1 MFASLDVLI
10 QYSEDGVL
18 ADLNTYARYE
28 KIVSIKTQVME
39 RLVHVKIKFSFT
51 E

>member
-18 ADLNTYARYE
+18 ADLNTYEYAGYE
-28 KIVSIKTQVME
+28 TIVSIKTKVIQ
-39 RLVHVKIKFSFT
+39 RFFK
-51 E
+51 